1 MVREQVRNGVPGLPV
16 LLGLLVLMAAT
27 FALFVMGSNR
37 RESSPAGRRR

>member
-27 FALFVMGSNR
+27 VAMFAMGTQLC
-37 RESSPAGRRR
+37 E